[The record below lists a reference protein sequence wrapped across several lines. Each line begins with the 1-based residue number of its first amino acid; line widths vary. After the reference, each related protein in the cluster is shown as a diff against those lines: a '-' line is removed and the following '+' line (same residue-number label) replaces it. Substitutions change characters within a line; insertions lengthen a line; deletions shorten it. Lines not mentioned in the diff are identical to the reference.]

1 MITQNSKGYD
11 LVSCNKCPE
20 CFGKIISN
28 GFEQVCEKCGLV
40 LNSLYL
46 SNNYQMND
54 NDGNHSNSGS
64 QFVSVGKTVDSVCT
78 LGSHIDYF
86 SKFRFFDYKK
96 KMISAK
102 YQKLFKKLKKYYSL
116 PSKIKN
122 HETDYRILKIL
133 GKIVEY
139 MALSPIIRNRAAYL
153 YHEIKKKA
161 PSIKNHV
168 SLIGYCIFQA
178 SRENKDRCPISLK
191 ELCQVFSILGH
202 RINPKLIIRDNMEY
216 QKIIK
221 KKNQPHRSED
231 FIPRFIDGIVNSD
244 LVIKRMK
251 IKGSTWKKEEYRI
264 LLTKKSEYILKM
276 LNNQL
281 RGARN
286 PFILAAA
293 VVYCSDKMIAKE
305 KNTKAILTQHY
316 ASKAMKVAEY
326 SIRDHYVKILKPF
339 FSL

>member
-1 MITQNSKGYD
+1 MLAQNSNGSE
-11 LVSCNKCPE
+11 LVYLNKCPE
-20 CFGKIISN
+20 CTGKIISN

-40 LNSLYL
+40 INSLCL
-46 SNNYQMND
+46 SNSYQMND
-54 NDGNHSNSGS
+54 NDGIQINSGT
-64 QFVSVGKTVDSVCT
+64 QFVSIGKTVDSVCT

-86 SKFRFFDYKK
+86 SKFRFYDYKK
-96 KMISAK
+96 QMVSAK
-102 YQKLFKKLKKYYSL
+102 YQKLYKKLKKYYSL

-122 HETDYRILKIL
+122 RETDYRILKIL

-139 MALSPIIRNRAAYL
+139 MALSPIIRNRAAYI

-161 PSIKNHV
+161 PSITNHV

-178 SRENKDRCPISLK
+178 SREYKDKCPISLK

-202 RINPKLIIRDNMEY
+202 RINPKLIIRDNMKY
-216 QKIIK
+216 QNIIK
-221 KKNQPHRSED
+221 KNKQPHRSED

-244 LVIKRMK
+244 PVLRRMK
-251 IKGSTWKKEEYRI
+251 IKGSTWSKEEYRF
-264 LLTKKSEYILKM
+264 LLTKKSEFILKK
-276 LNNQL
+276 LNNRV
-281 RGARN
+281 RGSRN

-293 VVYCSDKMIAKE
+293 VAYCADKMLAKE
-305 KNTKAILTQHY
+305 NNTKAILTQY
-316 ASKAMKVAEY
+316 FASKAMKVAEY